1 MTSLEIFGLVA
12 PVIIVTL
19 VGLGAWWVV
28 RH

>member
-12 PVIIVTL
+12 PVFL
-19 VGLGAWWVV
+19 VILFGGGALWLT